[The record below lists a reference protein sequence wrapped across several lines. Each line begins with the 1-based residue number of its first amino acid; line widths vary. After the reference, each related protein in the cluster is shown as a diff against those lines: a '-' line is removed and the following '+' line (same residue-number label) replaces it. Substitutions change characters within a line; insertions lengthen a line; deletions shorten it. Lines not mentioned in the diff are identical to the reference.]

1 MINEKSV
8 KPIKIKFKVPEKKKE
23 KVATESIDALDFKI
37 DKWYFLPTSLLMFT
51 NWSLFDFSY

>member
-37 DKWYFLPTSLLMFT
+37 DK
-51 NWSLFDFSY
+51 